1 VNEGSQMRVRHK
13 VTRHI
18 AGLALITL
26 GLVDCHRAP
35 NPDSTIFHAYN
46 WYVATLKSGGNP
58 FDRARTN
65 LTPFVTERFLTSIE
79 TLRSDLD
86 SSALVDPQSFDGR
99 IAIEEVKINGND
111 ATARVLL
118 SGRTTG
124 SQALNVSLIKEEQR
138 WKIDDVKLIGGSE
151 DPGFD

>member
-1 VNEGSQMRVRHK
+1 MRVRHK

-46 WYVATLKSGGNP
+46 WYVATLKSGGHHFVLCRP
-58 FDRARTN
+58 H
-65 LTPFVTERFLTSIE
+65 LTRFVTQRLLTSIE

-86 SSALVDPQSFDGR
+86 SSAFVVQRQSYGLVAVG
-99 IAIEEVKINGND
+99 EV
-111 ATARVLL
+111 
-118 SGRTTG
+118 
-124 SQALNVSLIKEEQR
+124 E
-138 WKIDDVKLIGGSE
+138 
-151 DPGFD
+151 